1 MKLASVILVLARRAP
16 LAALALTTLSPV
28 ALHAQV
34 ATGTLTG
41 RVSDA
46 ETGKSLQGAIVLIV
60 NTTIRSTTNAEG
72 RYTLPGLPAGTYRLE
87 VDYVGL
93 DPFFQTVTISG
104 NGIQTV
110 DAGLK
115 STVLQMEAVTVAATA
130 RGQALAIN
138 QQKTAAGIV
147 NIVSEETFGQMTNGN
162 IGYALQRLPGLSVN
176 ESEDGTPNGVN
187 IRGMESKYNSF
198 QIDGNRTPT
207 SSNNRGFATS
217 QLVSDG
223 VSNIEVI
230 KAPTPDRDGDAIGG
244 IINVISRSP
253 FERDGRAMSLTTSAV
268 YYDFDQD
275 LGYDA
280 AFMYSDLFSVGGAE
294 RNLGLTFTL
303 SAYDTS
309 RGYDNHDMDYFYLT
323 PAQRPDLGLTEP
335 VYFHSNGTVQTNVRS
350 TKSMG
355 FSGSIDYRLSDRA
368 SVYFRPG
375 YSYTDTFGTKPEE
388 RIYLVTSGG
397 ANNVLNASA
406 RTGTGRLTNNERR
419 YQNRISDTFTH
430 LTSLNAGGVIQMDTI
445 KLTYD
450 AYFGDNERNVENT
463 YTYVVRN
470 TGFQVAYDRTNPAQ
484 PVYTI
489 LNGKSPYDVSSITRG
504 DLTNAPVDY
513 VESVYTG
520 KVDLEKQFSGSEISG
535 SLKGGIKTYISD
547 RTQDSSSFVYVTGSN
562 ASGMPYTDILRR
574 ADYMSNGTE
583 MTLTPDMNKVV
594 ALLKSRPE
602 LFVLSAADAFRN
614 QNFNDFETTETTN
627 AAYVMGTVT
636 RGRTS
641 IITGVRAENINL
653 ETNVY
658 EFVPAA
664 GSRAA
669 SANRISRE
677 RDYTVWLPGIH
688 LRHELKENLILRAS
702 YNRSYGKPDLD
713 DLIRGRQ
720 LNPEN
725 DTISDGNTELEP
737 SLANNFDLQ
746 LESYTDR
753 GGLYSIGFFY
763 KDIKGFYYDS
773 TATETIIEDGVPTVY
788 RVSKPQNAL
797 GAENYGVELIAR
809 QSLFFLPKPFDG
821 LSVDVSATFTES
833 DGKYPGRLAEKLP
846 TYGFSDYIFNSSLE
860 YAFGRFKAK
869 LSYTYRAEYLEG
881 LDGNFTL
888 DDIYGA
894 SENVDLETSYEVSDK
909 MRVFLNIDNL
919 TERPQISYQGFSFNP
934 EDSTFYTYRATAG
947 VTYRF

>member
-16 LAALALTTLSPV
+16 LAVLALTALPPV

-46 ETGKSLQGAIVLIV
+46 ATGKSLQGAIVWIAT
-60 NTTIRSTTNAEG
+60 TTIRGTTNAEG
-72 RYTLPGLPAGTYRLE
+72 RYTLPGLPAGTHRLE

-93 DPFFQTVTISG
+93 DPYVETVTITG
-104 NGIQTV
+104 DGIQTV
-110 DAGLK
+110 NASLK
-115 STVLQMEAVTVAATA
+115 STVLEMEAVTVAATA

-147 NIVSEETFGQMTNGN
+147 NIVSEETFGQMANGN

-176 ESEDGTPNGVN
+176 EGEDGTPNGVN
-187 IRGMESKYNSF
+187 IRGLESKYNSF

-217 QLVSDG
+217 QLVADG

-253 FERDGRAMSLTTSAV
+253 FERDGRAMSLTTSGV

-275 LGYDA
+275 LGYDT
-280 AFMYSDLFSVGGAE
+280 AFMFSDLFSIGGQE
-294 RNLGLTFTL
+294 RNLGVTFTL

-309 RGYDNHDMDYFYLT
+309 RGYDNHDMDYFFLT

-335 VYFHSNGTVQTNVRS
+335 VYFHSNGTVQTNFRS

-368 SVYFRPG
+368 SIYFRPG
-375 YSYTDTFGTKPEE
+375 YSYTDTFGEKPEE
-388 RIYLVTSGG
+388 RIYIVTSGG
-397 ANNVLNASA
+397 ATNVLNATD

-419 YQNRISDTFTH
+419 YQNRISDTLTH

-445 KLTYD
+445 KLSYD
-450 AYFGDNERNVENT
+450 AYYGDNERNVENT
-463 YTYVVRN
+463 YSYSVRN
-470 TGFQVAYDRTNPAQ
+470 TGFQVAYDRTNPSQ

-489 LNGKSPYDVSSITRG
+489 LNGKSPYDVSAITRG
-504 DLTNAPVDY
+504 DLTVAPVDY

-520 KVDLEKQFSGSEISG
+520 KVDLEKQFSGSELSG
-535 SLKGGIKTYISD
+535 SLKGGVKTYVSD
-547 RTQDSSSFVYVTGSN
+547 RTQDQSSFVYQTGSN
-562 ASGMPYTDILRR
+562 ASGMPYADILRR
-574 ADYMSNGTE
+574 SNRVSNGVE
-583 MTLTPDMNKVV
+583 MTLEPDMNKVV

-602 LFVLSAADAFRN
+602 LFTLQAADAFRN
-614 QNFNDFETTETTN
+614 QTFNDFETTETTN

-641 IITGVRAENINL
+641 LITGVRAENINL

-664 GSRAA
+664 GSRPA
-669 SANRISRE
+669 SANRVSRE

-720 LNPEN
+720 VTPETN
-725 DTISDGNTELEP
+725 TIADGNPDLEP
-737 SLANNFDLQ
+737 SLANNFDAQ
-746 LESYTDR
+746 LEYYTDR
-753 GGLYSIGFFY
+753 GGLYSVGFFY
-763 KDIKGFYYDS
+763 KDIKGFYYD
-773 TATETIIEDGVPTVY
+773 ATTNETIDEDGVPTVY
-788 RVSKPQNAL
+788 SVTKPQNAL

-821 LSVDVSATFTES
+821 FSVDVSATFTES

-860 YAFGRFKAK
+860 YAIGRFKAK
-869 LSYTYRAEYLEG
+869 ISYTYRSEYLEG
-881 LDGNFTL
+881 LDVDYTF

-909 MRVFLNIDNL
+909 LKVFMNIDNL

-934 EDSTFYTYRATAG
+934 EDSTFYTYRLTAG
-947 VTYRF
+947 ASYSF